1 VNSKIWFVLIDG
13 QVTGPFEPDEVDHFV
28 STAKEVQIWGKG
40 YAEWMEPIRWR
51 QSLKESLQSQPP
63 LKTPESNQ
71 LWRVRVEGK
80 EQTAMKYS
88 EMIKFLKT
96 LKDFSTVDIFIDKV
110 GQWREIYALQQI
122 ADDLGIS
129 RRSHPRVPILGTL
142 ECESETKGKFNC
154 RVISISE
161 GGLGVTE
168 VRNLQIGDRFT
179 GNLNSPNLYMQIN
192 AICDVVYLGNDGYAG
207 LRFANL
213 PIEAKS
219 SIIEYVNKFATSTI

>member
-1 VNSKIWFVLIDG
+1 
-13 QVTGPFEPDEVDHFV
+13 
-28 STAKEVQIWGKG
+28 
-40 YAEWMEPIRWR
+40 M
-51 QSLKESLQSQPP
+51 
-63 LKTPESNQ
+63 
-71 LWRVRVEGK
+71 
-80 EQTAMKYS
+80 
-88 EMIKFLKT
+88 
-96 LKDFSTVDIFIDKV
+96 
-110 GQWREIYALQQI
+110 
-122 ADDLGIS
+122 
-129 RRSHPRVPILGTL
+129 
-142 ECESETKGKFNC
+142 
-154 RVISISE
+154 ISISE